1 MAQKILSVYKVCI
14 TETFVW
20 GAQVTYLK
28 EFQVCTKYVL
38 LRFVS
43 KQHKLAQ

>member
-14 TETFVW
+14 TEIFVW
-20 GAQVTYLK
+20 RAQVTQLR

-38 LRFVS
+38 VRFVS
-43 KQHKLAQ
+43 KQHKLEQ